1 MVAEDTRT
9 EKWRGIRGW
18 LQDEYGVGVILARI
32 YSRAGGGCGAAAG
45 PGAEDDGVAASVE
58 GEGRLGGRSSSRI
71 VCGVHLTK
79 CGCN

>member
-1 MVAEDTRT
+1 M
-9 EKWRGIRGW
+9 
-18 LQDEYGVGVILARI
+18 ILARI